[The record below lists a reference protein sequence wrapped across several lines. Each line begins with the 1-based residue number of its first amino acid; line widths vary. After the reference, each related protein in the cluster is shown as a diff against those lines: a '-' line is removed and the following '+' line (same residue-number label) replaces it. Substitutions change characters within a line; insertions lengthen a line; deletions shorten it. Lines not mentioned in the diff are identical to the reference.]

1 MSFHNV
7 YDDEARARSYAA
19 LEFPGTYYLAFRDLP
34 AIVSE
39 HVRGRE
45 ALDFGCGAGRS
56 TRFLAKLGFRVT
68 GIDISS
74 SMIDLARG
82 ADPGGRYLLVGD
94 GDLSAFAPG
103 SIDLV
108 LSAFAF
114 DNIPDVARRRDLLR
128 GLRRLLAERGRI
140 VLLGSRPD
148 IYLHEWASFSTRSF
162 PENRRASSGDLVRI
176 VMKDVVDA
184 RPVVDVLWSHD
195 DYQHLFGAAGLE
207 LIARHEPLG
216 RKAEPWEWLSETTI
230 APWVIYVLGARSEDA
245 PGTPNGGSKGGA

>member
-7 YDDEARARSYAA
+7 YDDEARAKSYAA

-34 AIVSE
+34 AIIQE
-39 HVRGRE
+39 HVRRKE

-56 TRFLAKLGFRVT
+56 TRFLAGLGFHVT
-68 GIDISS
+68 GIDISA
-74 SMIDLARG
+74 SMIQLARS

-94 GDLSAFAPG
+94 GDLSAFAPR

-114 DNIPDVARRRDLLR
+114 DNIPDVARRRSLLR
-128 GLRRLLAERGRI
+128 GLRDLLAADGRI

-148 IYLHEWASFSTRSF
+148 IYRHEWVSFSTNAFS
-162 PENRRASSGDLVRI
+162 ENREATSGDLVRI

-195 DYQHLFGAAGLE
+195 DYLDLFGASGLE

-216 RKAEPWEWLSETTI
+216 REDEPCEWLSETTI
-230 APWVIYVLGARSEDA
+230 APWVIYVLGARTA
-245 PGTPNGGSKGGA
+245 GVP